1 MKILSIRSASLLALL
16 GASLTAT
23 AQTSFYGGDYDGND
37 AVITEVS
44 DTYKRVFDDFTVGER
59 TGVQQIFGNFVG
71 EFLAEDESTKMYYEI
86 RRNVSDENGGEL
98 LYSGLLDATTQY
110 GGEVIDGG
118 VTVFDEY
125 FRVSANLG
133 QDVILETGTYFL
145 GLAIAPYTYLLTT
158 SHENASGGYLD
169 NDVSYFDS
177 VNYGRPP
184 FESLAQTGNQGATDF
199 SMGLIGRPAP
209 VPEPATML
217 ALGAGVLT
225 LVRRRKRAVRK

>member
-1 MKILSIRSASLLALL
+1 MRVFTIRSASLLTLL
-16 GASLTAT
+16 GAALSAP

-44 DTYKRVFDDFTVGER
+44 ATYKRVFDDFTVGEA
-59 TGVQQIFGNFVG
+59 TSVQQIYGNFVG
-71 EFLAEDESTKMYYEI
+71 EFLADGEESNLYYEI
-86 RRNVSDENGGEL
+86 RRNVQDEDGGEL

-110 GGEVIDGG
+110 AGEVPDGG

-125 FRVSANLG
+125 FRVSANVG
-133 QDVILETGTYFL
+133 PDVILAPGTYFL
-145 GLAIAPYTYLLTT
+145 GLAVAPYTYLMTT

-199 SMGLIGRPAP
+199 SMGMTGRPAPP
-209 VPEPATML
+209 VPEPATL
-217 ALGAGVLT
+217 AALAVGLAGAL
-225 LVRRRKRAVRK
+225 RRRKRG